1 MSFDSYLVVSRVV
14 VTAIVSSRRCCCC
27 CCCCCCCDSA
37 ARDEDHW
44 TNPETNPSFWQL
56 VARKELLKTF
66 GVSSEDSSSFDHN

>member
-14 VTAIVSSRRCCCC
+14 VTAIVSSRRRRR
-27 CCCCCCCDSA
+27 CCDSA

-44 TNPETNPSFWQL
+44 TNPETHPSFWQL

>member
-14 VTAIVSSRRCCCC
+14 VTAIVSSRRRRR
-27 CCCCCCCDSA
+27 CCDSA

-44 TNPETNPSFWQL
+44 TNPETDPSFWQL

-66 GVSSEDSSSFDHN
+66 GVSPEDSSSFDHN